1 MPQYA
6 LAFKDAPDLWVRLKP
21 PVKLRRDKRVGV
33 KSAEW
38 EEALHRGL
46 PPLACP
52 AHQCESI
59 AIRVY
64 HELGL
69 ESRRDWGEYGAEL
82 SRIDADPKSSDQR
95 SGGFR
100 NVLLMNFS
108 GFEVPLQTTGANIRS
123 NSSAVVQSSM
133 LEVIS

>member
-1 MPQYA
+1 MVAWSFAQFIA
-6 LAFKDAPDLWVRLKP
+6 
-21 PVKLRRDKRVGV
+21 VG
-33 KSAEW
+33 
-38 EEALHRGL
+38 
-46 PPLACP
+46 
-52 AHQCESI
+52 
-59 AIRVY
+59 VY

-69 ESRRDWGEYGAEL
+69 ESGGNRGEHGTEF
-82 SRIDADPKSSDQR
+82 SGIDADPKSSDRR

>member
-1 MPQYA
+1 M
-6 LAFKDAPDLWVRLKP
+6 R
-21 PVKLRRDKRVGV
+21 GV
-33 KSAEW
+33 DQANEQFLGKAAGMVSGGFA
-38 EEALHRGL
+38 
-46 PPLACP
+46 
-52 AHQCESI
+52 ESI
-59 AIRVY
+59 AIRVH